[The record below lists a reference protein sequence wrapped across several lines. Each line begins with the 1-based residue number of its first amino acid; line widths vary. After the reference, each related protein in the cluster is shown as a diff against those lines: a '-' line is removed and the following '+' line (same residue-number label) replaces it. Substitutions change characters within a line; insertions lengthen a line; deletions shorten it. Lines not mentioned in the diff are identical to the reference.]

1 MIIRLFILSLYL
13 FNKDM
18 CLLFFVYACLFVCKY
33 EEEEEEKTIKV
44 QINNKQGKKSTVLN
58 IQFVFNEKKM
68 TKKSN

>member
-33 EEEEEEKTIKV
+33 EEEEKTIKV
-44 QINNKQGKKSTVLN
+44 QINNK
-58 IQFVFNEKKM
+58 
-68 TKKSN
+68 